1 MVYLVADW
9 LIIWSEFIYA
19 NSFLNFSF
27 EKIVQ
32 ISSKKKIVK
41 IVQKNSDPIINQSAT
56 RSTVVQF
63 LIVYIDQNYNF
74 MKNPREKIHF
84 CRYELRPFSSSFMA
98 GFRPNSYAYNRI
110 LSA

>member
-56 RSTVVQF
+56 RSTMVHI
-63 LIVYIDQNYNF
+63 LIDQNYCF
-74 MKNPREKIHF
+74 MENPLEKMPFLDMNSDHF
-84 CRYELRPFSSSFMA
+84 RVHLCDDL
-98 GFRPNSYAYNRI
+98 
-110 LSA
+110 